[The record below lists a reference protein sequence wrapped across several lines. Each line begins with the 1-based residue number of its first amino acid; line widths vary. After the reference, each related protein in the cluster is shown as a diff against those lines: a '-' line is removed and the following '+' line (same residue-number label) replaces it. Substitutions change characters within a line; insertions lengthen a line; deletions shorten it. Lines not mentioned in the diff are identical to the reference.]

1 MVNTFSLGLHVLTE
15 DSIRS
20 CENVAWELV
29 NALCRS
35 RQIRREEKSSPFKLS
50 SYFKI
55 SSSVQCHAEVYCSC
69 LPAMSDEYM
78 ETMNYLS
85 MKMKTTEAEF
95 IISAVHAVIRKYS
108 QFMLWSQTLSLLRM
122 RSKIM
127 QQVFHDFIVNCNI
140 RILWPTHNSKH
151 DIRPEEERISTGS
164 TMMIQWIHDIWS
176 TSSQMVYRGC
186 FLNWYMVMSPSC
198 FSLPCRD

>member
-1 MVNTFSLGLHVLTE
+1 MVNTFSLGVHALTE

-29 NALCRS
+29 TALCRS
-35 RQIRREEKSSPFKLS
+35 RQIRREEKSSHFKLS

-78 ETMNYLS
+78 ETINYLS

-108 QFMLWSQTLSLLRM
+108 
-122 RSKIM
+122 
-127 QQVFHDFIVNCNI
+127 
-140 RILWPTHNSKH
+140 
-151 DIRPEEERISTGS
+151 
-164 TMMIQWIHDIWS
+164 
-176 TSSQMVYRGC
+176 
-186 FLNWYMVMSPSC
+186 
-198 FSLPCRD
+198 